1 MLGALLDEA
10 VAVCVFCI
18 RVESHATSKSPN
30 GARRHISSCMSEC
43 SGPSGGERLF
53 IHSSVEE
60 TFDFDC
66 SVGFDIQ
73 LFFAI
78 LGSDGI
84 ELR

>member
-1 MLGALLDEA
+1 MLRTFLDEA
-10 VAVCVFCI
+10 ITI
-18 RVESHATSKSPN
+18 RVFRIGIESHATSKSPN
-30 GARRHISSCMSEC
+30 GARRYISSCMSEC